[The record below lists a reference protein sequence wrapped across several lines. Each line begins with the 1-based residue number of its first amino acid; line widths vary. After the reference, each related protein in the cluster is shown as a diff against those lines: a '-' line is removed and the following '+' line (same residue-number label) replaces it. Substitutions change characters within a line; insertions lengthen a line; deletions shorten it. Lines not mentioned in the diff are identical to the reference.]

1 MIKYIILA
9 IILNAIL
16 VLNFSTGQ
24 HVYLEI
30 KAPPVAEAG
39 STVEV
44 EIELHKSSLTGFAR
58 FQQELP
64 YGVTA
69 SPVLPA
75 DVNFSFEENTLTLI
89 WLSLPREEK
98 IRIQYQLHIH
108 ERLKGDL
115 QLGGTFSYIE
125 DNQRMAKDAS
135 GMNLAINPSAEIDE
149 RLIVDVGES
158 AAIWSVP
165 PPRMDVGREI
175 VAVRQDPVPDND
187 LGFIVN
193 IFVHKGEKNYFA
205 RIEEKI
211 PEGFTA
217 IQMESKGGIFSFS
230 DQKARI
236 IWRNLPMERSFLV
249 SYRLIPHGIAETV
262 PEISGEF
269 SFMQNDITTSRNI
282 VQTDRDL
289 RVLNEQEKQHLVAS
303 ITEEPVTPARVT
315 PPSVTPAPHTPA
327 APVRPPEPSRPV
339 ETTRP
344 AETARVTP
352 PSVTPAPHNAAAP
365 VRPPEPAGFPV
376 TPGVELSKPLEAEE
390 GVYYRVQ
397 LAAGRRPV
405 DPEKY
410 FGKMNIAH
418 EVRSEI
424 HEGWIKYSAGS
435 FYDYRS
441 ARDYRVTI
449 WNTTPARDAFVA
461 AYNDG
466 IRITVQE
473 ALVIANHQWFR

>member
-9 IILNAIL
+9 IIFNTIL
-16 VLNFSTGQ
+16 VIKFSTGQ
-24 HVYLEI
+24 DVYLEI
-30 KAPPVAEAG
+30 KAPPFAEAG
-39 STVEV
+39 STVDV
-44 EIELHKSSLTGFAR
+44 EIELHKSRLTGFAR

-69 SPVLPA
+69 SPVFPA
-75 DVNFSFEENTLTLI
+75 DMNFSFEENRLTMI
-89 WLSLPREEK
+89 WLNLPPEEV
-98 IRIQYQLHIH
+98 IRIQYQIHIH

-115 QLGGTFSYIE
+115 QLDGTFSYIE
-125 DNQRMAKDAS
+125 DNQRMVKEAS
-135 GMNLAINPSAEIDE
+135 GMNLAINPSPGMDE
-149 RLIVDVGES
+149 RLIVDIGETGTIWP
-158 AAIWSVP
+158 AAEARIDNY
-165 PPRMDVGREI
+165 RNI
-175 VAVRQDPVPDND
+175 AAVRQDPVPDND

-193 IFVHKGEKNYFA
+193 ILVHKGEKNYFA
-205 RIEEKI
+205 KIEERI
-211 PEGFTA
+211 PDGFTA
-217 IQMESKGGIFSFS
+217 IQMENKGGIFSFS

-249 SYRLIPHGIAETV
+249 SYRLIPHGVAEAV
-262 PEISGEF
+262 PVINGEF
-269 SFMQNDITTSRNI
+269 SFMHNDISTSLNI
-282 VQTDRDL
+282 MQMDRDL
-289 RVLNEQEKQHLVAS
+289 RALNEQEKQQLVAS

-315 PPSVTPAPHTPA
+315 PPSVAQASHT
-327 APVRPPEPSRPV
+327 
-339 ETTRP
+339 
-344 AETARVTP
+344 
-352 PSVTPAPHNAAAP
+352 AAAP
-365 VRPPEPAGFPV
+365 VRPPETTRTVEPVRPPETTRLPV
-376 TPGVELSKPLEAEE
+376 TPGVELSKPLETEA

-410 FGKMNIAH
+410 FGKMNITH
-418 EVRSEI
+418 DVRSEI

-441 ARDYRVTI
+441 ARDYRVTV
-449 WNTTPARDAFVA
+449 WNTTPVGDAFVS